1 VLPGKVY
8 SPEEIVRL
16 AVRRAWLIAIPLALG
31 LATAVAVSKLL
42 PDHYRSETLIMLV
55 PQRISDSY
63 VKSTV
68 ADANSTGA
76 DVNVEDRLST
86 LQDQIL
92 SRSRLERIIVDL
104 GLYPVL
110 RRTLPMEEVVSR
122 MRLDITVKIEGK
134 ESFRLSYA
142 SNDAAT
148 AQKTAARLA
157 SLFIEES
164 LRDRQNIAEDTSR
177 FLNSQLEDAKRRLI
191 EHEKKLEEYRRRYSG
206 QLPSQVTSNLSVIQ
220 NAQLQLQT
228 LGDATDRARE
238 RRLLLERQLGDL
250 QSSDPLL
257 QAAIPLTA
265 SPSQEGAVGETT
277 GQQLEAA
284 RAKLKQLELR
294 DKPDHPD
301 VRAMQ
306 RSIRELEAKQQAEV
320 KQQAEASSRSEPV
333 VSEKPVTPAE
343 ALRQKRIRDVNA
355 QIADI
360 DRELTEK
367 QQQERQLKGVI
378 AEYQAKVDVLP
389 TRESELVELTRDY
402 ATLQT
407 AYQTLLARREDSKM
421 AASLERQNIGQQ
433 YKVLDPARVPER
445 PFSPNRLL
453 IDLGGAGGGLLL
465 GLMLVGMIEY
475 RDSSLK
481 GEDDV
486 VRLFELP
493 VLALVPV
500 MISAEER
507 RAHRRRGVYV
517 GIATVLVLL
526 GTVAA
531 FMLVRP
537 NF

>member
-1 VLPGKVY
+1 VLPGKTY
-8 SPEEIVRL
+8 SPEEIIRI
-16 AVRRAWLIAIPLALG
+16 AGRRTWLIVIPLALG
-31 LATAVAVSKLL
+31 LLVAVTVSKRL
-42 PDHYRSETLIMLV
+42 PNQYRSETLIMLV
-55 PQRISDSY
+55 PQRIPDSY
-63 VKSTV
+63 VKSAV
-68 ADANSTGA
+68 S
-76 DVNVEDRLST
+76 DVNVEDRLAG

-104 GLYPVL
+104 GLYRSL
-110 RRTLPMEEVVSR
+110 RRSLTMEEVVSR
-122 MRLDITVKIEGK
+122 MRLDVSVKIEAK
-134 ESFRLSYA
+134 ESSFRLSYI
-142 SNDAAT
+142 SNDAGT
-148 AQKTAARLA
+148 AQKTTARLA

-164 LRDRQNIAEDTSR
+164 LRDRRDLAEDTNQ

-191 EHEKKLEEYRRRYSG
+191 EHEKKLEEYRRHYSG
-206 QLPSQVTSNLSVIQ
+206 ELPSQVASNLTVIQ
-220 NAQLQLQT
+220 NAQVQLQT
-228 LGDATDRARE
+228 LGDATDRVRE

-257 QAAIPLTA
+257 QAAVPLTA
-265 SPSQEGAVGETT
+265 APLQEGMVGETT
-277 GQQLEAA
+277 GQQLETA
-284 RAKLKQLELR
+284 RGKLKQLELR

-306 RSIRELEAKQQAEV
+306 RTIRDLEAKQQAEGNN
-320 KQQAEASSRSEPV
+320 KAEPASI
-333 VSEKPVTPAE
+333 EKPITPAE
-343 ALRQKRIRDVNA
+343 ALRQKRIRDLSA

-360 DRELTEK
+360 DRELAEK
-367 QQQERQLKGVI
+367 QQQEQRLHGVI

-407 AYQTLLARREDSKM
+407 EYQTLLTRREDSKM
-421 AASLERQNIGQQ
+421 AANLERQNIGQQ
-433 YKVLDPARVPER
+433 YKILDPAGIPEK

-453 IDLGGAGGGLLL
+453 INLAGGGGGLIF
-465 GLMLVGMIEY
+465 GLMLAAWLEY

-493 VLALVPV
+493 VLAVVPV
-500 MISAEER
+500 MMSSKER
-507 RAHRRRGVYV
+507 QTRRRRGVYV